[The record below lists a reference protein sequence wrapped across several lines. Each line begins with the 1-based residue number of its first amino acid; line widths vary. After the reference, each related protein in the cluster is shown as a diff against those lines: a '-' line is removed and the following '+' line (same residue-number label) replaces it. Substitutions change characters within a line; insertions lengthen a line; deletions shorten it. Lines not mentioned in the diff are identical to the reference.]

1 MLNLLVGHDPRGDWS
16 LIVRA
21 DKKELVSKTI
31 GPRASKRG
39 WMTVDVDLSAY
50 AGKSVNIELVNQPS
64 GWAYETAFWGQIA
77 LVSK

>member
-1 MLNLLVGHDPRGDWS
+1 
-16 LIVRA
+16 
-21 DKKELVSKTI
+21 
-31 GPRASKRG
+31 
-39 WMTVDVDLSAY
+39 MTVDVDLSAY